1 MNLKTAFKNFFY
13 IFFPNIIMVV
23 RTHGELEKY
32 ELLSA
37 QLVQLYQKLD
47 AYHILIE
54 KILCSIDF
62 QKCHAT

>member
-37 QLVQLYQKLD
+37 QIVLLYQLLD
-47 AYHILIE
+47 AYYILIE
-54 KILCSIDF
+54 NILCTDVL
-62 QKCHAT
+62 